1 MDIANQATG
10 QTQDGLILAGIGGD
24 MDLNW
29 ATDWDK
35 YPEVSS
41 CPNASWTDLLC
52 PAEDVFPGISKT
64 YGWGPTFMNIFNADI
79 YAEKQHVNIFYPFAN
94 KDD

>member
-41 CPNASWTDLLC
+41 CPNAS
-52 PAEDVFPGISKT
+52 
-64 YGWGPTFMNIFNADI
+64 
-79 YAEKQHVNIFYPFAN
+79 
-94 KDD
+94 